1 MSTSTTS
8 EMTDITAKEIGE
20 RLVKYRLSRSKT
32 QQTMAVM
39 ADVSRGYWADI
50 ERGRCRPSR
59 AFIEALLKTHDV
71 NIDWLLTGRG
81 PMRWGPSWRPLS
93 DSEIAPLSDSE
104 IASNRISTQESVE
117 ESKPCY
123 ESDKRGRK
131 RHRYPIPHC
140 TKQAEFLEFMARL
153 TPEQQDHVLE
163 IIKESAQLN
172 ELKAKVA
179 DLEAKLNVLQTMCP
193 ESALPAK

>member
-1 MSTSTTS
+1 MSTDITS
-8 EMTDITAKEIGE
+8 ELTDITAKEIGE
-20 RLVKYRLSRSKT
+20 RLVKYRLSRCQT
-32 QQTMAVM
+32 QQILSAM
-39 ADVSRGYWADI
+39 ADVSRSYWADI

-93 DSEIAPLSDSE
+93 DSEIA
-104 IASNRISTQESVE
+104 SNRISAQESVE
-117 ESKPCY
+117 ESKACY
-123 ESDKRGRK
+123 ESDKRVRK
-131 RHRYPIPHC
+131 QRSYPIPHR
-140 TKQAEFLEFMARL
+140 TKQAEILELMAKL

-163 IIKESAQLN
+163 IINESAQLN
-172 ELKAKVA
+172 DLRAKVA
-179 DLEAKLNVLQTMCP
+179 ELEAKLNVLQTKCL